1 MYFFIL
7 SAKTYAKMART
18 KRHFTI
24 LAHAL
29 LFAYRIIVQD

>member
-7 SAKTYAKMART
+7 STKTYAKMART
-18 KRHFTI
+18 KRHFNI

-29 LFAYRIIVQD
+29 LFTYRIIVQD

>member
-1 MYFFIL
+1 MNFFIL

-29 LFAYRIIVQD
+29 LSAFRIIVQD